1 MEDEAGSDLILK
13 YSLRLRGYS
22 VLFCSSSNL
31 ASICFY
37 LYLVLFGLNKHGF
50 ITTMTCFKQVIF
62 KVEFQ
67 LIIIRINHSF
77 DFRQFE

>member
-13 YSLRLRGYS
+13 YSLRLRDYS

-37 LYLVLFGLNKHGF
+37 LLS
-50 ITTMTCFKQVIF
+50 C
-62 KVEFQ
+62 
-67 LIIIRINHSF
+67 LIWA
-77 DFRQFE
+77 Q